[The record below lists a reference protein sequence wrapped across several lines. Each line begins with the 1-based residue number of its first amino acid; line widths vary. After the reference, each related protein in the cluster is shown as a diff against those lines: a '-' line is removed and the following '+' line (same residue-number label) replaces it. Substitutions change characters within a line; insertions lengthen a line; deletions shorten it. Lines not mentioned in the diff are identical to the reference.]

1 MLNLE
6 LLKKN
11 NMTKNNIKI
20 KKKKKVKKRFSMR
33 ENSAGKTIHSILD
46 GSILTKENVIQ
57 FLPFI
62 LFLSLLAL
70 IYIANNYYSEKIII
84 EKGEI
89 KSELK
94 ELRYE
99 HISKKFLLM
108 DKSKQSEVAKKLE
121 PKQIKESLV
130 PPKKIIIYDKK
141 QD

>member
-1 MLNLE
+1 M
-6 LLKKN
+6 
-11 NMTKNNIKI
+11 NNIV
-20 KKKKKVKKRFSMR
+20 KKKEKKVKKRFSIK
-33 ENSAGKTIHSILD
+33 ENPAGKTIHSILD

-62 LFLSLLAL
+62 LFLTFLAI
-70 IYIANNYYSEKIII
+70 IYIGNNYYSEKIII
-84 EKGEI
+84 EEGKI

-99 HISKKFLLM
+99 HISKKFQLM

-130 PPKKIIIYDKK
+130 PPRKIIIDKK
-141 QD
+141 NRINVIEKDR